1 MNREYKNQ
9 KGKETIINEIRERL
23 RWYTFEASEEE
34 IDPKEM
40 AAMVKLLEVLEGE
53 NREPEESIKEA
64 YARFQTHRDQWE
76 ADEAKISALR
86 EQETL
91 DKAKEKGRRKFVP
104 GLGRKMRA
112 KRRLAVGLSA
122 AALFV
127 AVFTA
132 GGAVGVNAERNGG
145 FFHWLKRDE
154 TGVTIITSPDGSN
167 SEIDVEAPVTYY
179 GLEEV
184 PEEYREYVVKADD
197 LAVLK
202 GYTLERIETTKM
214 DNYVDISSLFKQE
227 ESGDSLKFGVTQYEN
242 MISYNRQ
249 SYLDAEYLYSIEE
262 GKMMLD
268 VVFQENR
275 GEKVYIVYFYF
286 GKGQYCVQG
295 KGDLEFIEEAARE
308 YYAFVLEK

>member
-64 YARFQTHRDQWE
+64 YARFQAHRDQWE
-76 ADEAKISALR
+76 ADEAEISALR

-91 DKAKEKGRRKFVP
+91 QKAEEKGRRKFVP
-104 GLGRKMRA
+104 GLGRKMGA
-112 KRRLAVGLSA
+112 KRRLVVGLSA

-154 TGVTIITSPDGSN
+154 TGVTMITSPDSLDTGTN
-167 SEIDVEAPVTYY
+167 IEGTATY
-179 GLEEV
+179 ESWDEV
-184 PEEYREYVVKADD
+184 PEPYR
-197 LAVLK
+197 
-202 GYTLERIETTKM
+202 
-214 DNYVDISSLFKQE
+214 
-227 ESGDSLKFGVTQYEN
+227 QYEIQPEDIEVLEGYSLARVEVTKTN
-242 MISYNRQ
+242 AYVNVSSEFEKKENSHILNISVMDYENVISYSRLP
-249 SYLDAEYLYSIEE
+249 YLEAEYLYTIQEGEIQMDVLSQEDHGEE
-262 GKMMLD
+262 I
-268 VVFQENR
+268 
-275 GEKVYIVYFYF
+275 YTVYFYF
-286 GKGQYCVQG
+286 GRGQYCVRG
-295 KGDLEFIEEAARE
+295 KGELALIEEAARE
-308 YYAFVLEK
+308 YYAFVSGK

>member
-23 RWYTFEASEEE
+23 RWYTFEASEED

-64 YARFQTHRDQWE
+64 YARFQAHRDQWE
-76 ADEAKISALR
+76 ADEAEISALR

-91 DKAKEKGRRKFVP
+91 QKAEEKGRRKFVP
-104 GLGRKMRA
+104 GLGRKMGA
-112 KRRLAVGLSA
+112 KRRLVVGLSA

-154 TGVTIITSPDGSN
+154 TGVTMITSPDSLDTGTN
-167 SEIDVEAPVTYY
+167 MKEIESYENWD
-179 GLEEV
+179 EV
-184 PEEYREYVVKADD
+184 PKAYRKFEIQTEN
-197 LAVLK
+197 LQVLE
-202 GYTLERIETTKM
+202 GYTLEKIEIAKTNNFSTI
-214 DNYVDISSLFKQE
+214 VSLFEQKKN
-227 ESGDSLKFGVTQYEN
+227 SNTLKIGVTDYEN
-242 MISYNRQ
+242 MISFNRQ
-249 SYLDAEYLYSIEE
+249 SYLDADYLYSIGE
-262 GKMMLD
+262 GEMQLD
-268 VVFQENR
+268 VVSQEEQ
-275 GEKVYIVYFYF
+275 GEKVYTIYFYF
-286 GKGQYCVQG
+286 DKEQYYVQG
-295 KGDLEFIEEAARE
+295 KGEIALIEEAARE
-308 YYAFVLEK
+308 YFAFVSGK

>member
-23 RWYTFEASEEE
+23 RWYTFEASEED

-76 ADEAKISALR
+76 ADEAEISALR

-91 DKAKEKGRRKFVP
+91 QKAEEKRRRKFVP
-104 GLGRKMRA
+104 GLGRKMGA
-112 KRRLAVGLSA
+112 KRRLVVGLSA

-154 TGVTIITSPDGSN
+154 TGVMMITSQDSLDTGTN
-167 SEIDVEAPVTYY
+167 IEGTATY
-179 GLEEV
+179 ESWAEV
-184 PEEYREYVVKADD
+184 PEP
-197 LAVLK
+197 
-202 GYTLERIETTKM
+202 
-214 DNYVDISSLFKQE
+214 
-227 ESGDSLKFGVTQYEN
+227 
-242 MISYNRQ
+242 
-249 SYLDAEYLYSIEE
+249 
-262 GKMMLD
+262 
-268 VVFQENR
+268 
-275 GEKVYIVYFYF
+275 
-286 GKGQYCVQG
+286 
-295 KGDLEFIEEAARE
+295 
-308 YYAFVLEK
+308 

>member
-76 ADEAKISALR
+76 ADEAEISALR

-91 DKAKEKGRRKFVP
+91 QKAEEKGRRKFVP
-104 GLGRKMRA
+104 GLGRKTGA

-122 AALFV
+122 AVLFA

-154 TGVTIITSPDGSN
+154 TGVTMITSPDNSN
-167 SEIDVEAPVTYY
+167 TQIDVEASKTYQT
-179 GLEEV
+179 LEEV
-184 PEEYREYVVKADD
+184 PEEYRGYVIQVDD
-197 LAVLK
+197 LNILK
-202 GYTLERIETTKM
+202 GFVLDRIETTRM
-214 DNYVDISSLFKQE
+214 NNNITVSSLFVQE
-227 ESGDSLKFGVTQYEN
+227 GKGDSLKIGVTDYGST
-242 MISYNRQ
+242 ISYNRQ

-262 GKMMLD
+262 GEMQLD
-268 VVFQENR
+268 VLVQEEQ
-275 GEKVYIVYFYF
+275 GEKVYTLYFYL
-286 GKGQYCVQG
+286 GSGQYCVQG
-295 KGDLEFIEEAARE
+295 KGDLAFVEEAARE
-308 YYAFVLEK
+308 YFAFVSGK

>member
-64 YARFQTHRDQWE
+64 YARFQAHRDQWE
-76 ADEAKISALR
+76 TDEAEISALR

-91 DKAKEKGRRKFVP
+91 QKAEEKGRRKFVP
-104 GLGRKMRA
+104 GLGRKMGA
-112 KRRLAVGLSA
+112 KRRLVVGLSA

-154 TGVTIITSPDGSN
+154 TGVTMITSPDSLDTGTN
-167 SEIDVEAPVTYY
+167 MKEIESYENWD
-179 GLEEV
+179 EV
-184 PEEYREYVVKADD
+184 PKAYRKFEIQTEN
-197 LAVLK
+197 LQVLE
-202 GYTLERIETTKM
+202 GYTLEKIEIAKTNNFSTI
-214 DNYVDISSLFKQE
+214 VSLFEQKKN
-227 ESGDSLKFGVTQYEN
+227 SNTLKIGVTDYEN
-242 MISYNRQ
+242 MISFNRQ
-249 SYLDAEYLYSIEE
+249 SYLDADYLYSIGE
-262 GKMMLD
+262 GEMQLD
-268 VVFQENR
+268 VVSQEEQ
-275 GEKVYIVYFYF
+275 GEKVYTIYFYF
-286 GKGQYCVQG
+286 DKEQYYVQG
-295 KGDLEFIEEAARE
+295 KGEIALIEEAARE
-308 YYAFVLEK
+308 YFAFVSGK

>member
-23 RWYTFEASEEE
+23 RWYTFEASEED

-64 YARFQTHRDQWE
+64 YARFQAHRDQWE
-76 ADEAKISALR
+76 ADEAEISALR

-91 DKAKEKGRRKFVP
+91 QKAEEKGRRKFVP
-104 GLGRKMRA
+104 GLGRKMGA
-112 KRRLAVGLSA
+112 KRRLVVGLSA

-154 TGVTIITSPDGSN
+154 TGVTMITSPDSLDTGTN
-167 SEIDVEAPVTYY
+167 MEEVETYE
-179 GLEEV
+179 GWNEV
-184 PEEYREYVVKADD
+184 PEPYRQYEIQGED
-197 LAVLK
+197 LAVLQD
-202 GYTLERIETTKM
+202 YILDRIEIAKM

-227 ESGDSLKFGVTQYEN
+227 QNENVLKIGVVDYEN
-242 MISYNRQ
+242 EIFYNRQ

-262 GKMMLD
+262 GDMMLD
-268 VVFQENR
+268 VLSQEDQ
-275 GEKVYIVYFYF
+275 GEKIYTVNFYF
-286 GKGQYCVQG
+286 NKEQYYVQG
-295 KGDLEFIEEAARE
+295 KGELAFIEEAARE
-308 YYAFVLEK
+308 YYAFVSGK

>member
-76 ADEAKISALR
+76 ADETEISALR

-91 DKAKEKGRRKFVP
+91 QKAEEKGRRKFVP
-104 GLGRKMRA
+104 GLGRKMGA
-112 KRRLAVGLSA
+112 KRRLVVGLSA

-154 TGVTIITSPDGSN
+154 TGVTMITSPDSLDTGTN
-167 SEIDVEAPVTYY
+167 MKEIESYENWD
-179 GLEEV
+179 EV
-184 PEEYREYVVKADD
+184 PKAYRKFENQTEN
-197 LAVLK
+197 LQVLE
-202 GYTLERIETTKM
+202 GYTLEKIEIAKTNNFSTI
-214 DNYVDISSLFKQE
+214 VSLFEQKKN
-227 ESGDSLKFGVTQYEN
+227 SNTLKIGVTDYEN
-242 MISYNRQ
+242 MISFNRQ
-249 SYLDAEYLYSIEE
+249 SYLDADYLYSIGE
-262 GKMMLD
+262 GEMQLD
-268 VVFQENR
+268 VVSQEEQ
-275 GEKVYIVYFYF
+275 GEKVYTIYFYF
-286 GKGQYCVQG
+286 DKEQYYVQG
-295 KGDLEFIEEAARE
+295 KGEIALIEEAARE
-308 YYAFVLEK
+308 YFAFVSGK

>member
-64 YARFQTHRDQWE
+64 YARFQAHRDQWE
-76 ADEAKISALR
+76 TDEAEISALR

-91 DKAKEKGRRKFVP
+91 QKAEEKGRRKFVP
-104 GLGRKMRA
+104 GLGRKMGA
-112 KRRLAVGLSA
+112 KRRLVVGLSA

-154 TGVTIITSPDGSN
+154 TGVTMITSPDN
-167 SEIDVEAPVTYY
+167 SDREIDVEAPVTYY

-184 PEEYREYVVKADD
+184 PDEYQKYVISIDD
-197 LAVLK
+197 LKVLD
-202 GYTLERIETTKM
+202 GYTLDRIETTKM
-214 DNYVDISSLFKQE
+214 DNYVDISSLFKQKGSE
-227 ESGDSLKFGVTQYEN
+227 DILKVGVIDYEN
-242 MISYNRQ
+242 GIFYNRQ

-262 GKMMLD
+262 GDMMLD
-268 VVFQENR
+268 VLSQEEQ
-275 GEKVYIVYFYF
+275 GEKIYTVNFYF
-286 GKGQYCVQG
+286 NKEQYYVQG
-295 KGDLEFIEEAARE
+295 KGELAFIEEAARE
-308 YYAFVLEK
+308 YYAFVSGK

>member
-23 RWYTFEASEEE
+23 RWYTFEASEED

-64 YARFQTHRDQWE
+64 YARFQAHRDQWE
-76 ADEAKISALR
+76 TDEAEISALR

-91 DKAKEKGRRKFVP
+91 HKAEEKGRRKFVP
-104 GLGRKMRA
+104 GLGRKMGA
-112 KRRLAVGLSA
+112 KRRLVVGLSA

-154 TGVTIITSPDGSN
+154 TGVTMITSLDNSN
-167 SEIDVEAPVTYY
+167 TQIDVEASKTYQT
-179 GLEEV
+179 LEEV
-184 PEEYREYVVKADD
+184 PEEYRGYVIQVGD
-197 LAVLK
+197 LNILK
-202 GYTLERIETTKM
+202 GFVLDRIETTRM
-214 DNYVDISSLFKQE
+214 NNNITVSSLFVQE
-227 ESGDSLKFGVTQYEN
+227 EKGDSLKIGVTDYGS

-262 GKMMLD
+262 GEMQLD
-268 VVFQENR
+268 VLVQEEQ
-275 GEKVYIVYFYF
+275 GEKVYTLYFYL
-286 GKGQYCVQG
+286 GSGQYCVQG
-295 KGDLEFIEEAARE
+295 KGDLAFVEEAARE
-308 YYAFVLEK
+308 YYAFVSGK

>member
-64 YARFQTHRDQWE
+64 YARFQAHRDQWE
-76 ADEAKISALR
+76 ADEAEISALR

-91 DKAKEKGRRKFVP
+91 QKAEEKGRRKFVP
-104 GLGRKMRA
+104 GLGRKMGA
-112 KRRLAVGLSA
+112 KRRLVVGLSA

-154 TGVTIITSPDGSN
+154 TGVTMITSPDSLDTGTN
-167 SEIDVEAPVTYY
+167 MKEIESYENWD
-179 GLEEV
+179 EV
-184 PEEYREYVVKADD
+184 PKAYRKFEIQTEN
-197 LAVLK
+197 LQVLE
-202 GYTLERIETTKM
+202 GYTLEKIEIAKTNNFSTI
-214 DNYVDISSLFKQE
+214 VSLFEQKKN
-227 ESGDSLKFGVTQYEN
+227 SNTLKIGVTDYEN
-242 MISYNRQ
+242 MISFNRQ
-249 SYLDAEYLYSIEE
+249 SYLDADYLYSIGE
-262 GKMMLD
+262 GEMQLD
-268 VVFQENR
+268 VVSQEEQ
-275 GEKVYIVYFYF
+275 GEKVYTIYFYF
-286 GKGQYCVQG
+286 DKEQYYVQG
-295 KGDLEFIEEAARE
+295 KGEIALIEEAARE
-308 YYAFVLEK
+308 YFAFVSGK